1 MVHKWVNKQPGNYL
15 LSPVHTESKAVPW
28 GIGSQIFLVFA
39 FSVAD
44 WECEA
49 GLILLSKVRGP
60 FVLHIVAGILSHEYD
75 GAE

>member
-1 MVHKWVNKQPGNYL
+1 VNKQPGNFL
-15 LSPVHTESKAVPW
+15 LSPYIQSRKQLL

-49 GLILLSKVRGP
+49 GLVLLSKVQWP
-60 FVLHIVAGILSHEYD
+60 FVLHILAGILRRIHWC
-75 GAE
+75 